1 MTVTPKRASPN
12 SDQAPQQHFPC
23 EECGADLVYQPGI
36 RILRCDYCGHENPI
50 IDAPVKIKEYSFSA
64 ALEALEQ
71 SEKRPLDNTPVIK
84 CPNCAASFELKQN
97 QHAGDC
103 PFCGT
108 PVVTGTEQARLFQ
121 PKSLLPFNI
130 TEPQARAA
138 FEKWIGQL
146 WFAPSALK
154 NKARRDE
161 RLLGIYVPYWT
172 YDSHTDSHYQGQR
185 GTIYY
190 EQEVVTEVVNGQ
202 TRQRVVNVPKIR
214 WTPVSG
220 KVRQFFDDVL
230 VGATRSLPRKI
241 LDNIQPWDLDHLV
254 NYNEAYLSGF
264 QSEIY
269 QVDLDEG
276 FNQARELMDQAIRQA
291 VRQDIGGDQQ
301 QITALDTQ
309 YSDTTFK
316 HILLPVWSA
325 AFRYQGQTYRFVI
338 NGRNGRT
345 QGERPYSI
353 VKIVS
358 LSLTILILMLG
369 LGYYLETSGVLEQ
382 VLQEGNSLQY
392 EYYPNTPSYPS
403 YPNYPR

>member
-1 MTVTPKRASPN
+1 MKETIKRASVEV
-12 SDQAPQQHFPC
+12 DQAPQQHFPC
-23 EECGADLVYQPGI
+23 EECGADLTYQPGVQ
-36 RILRCDYCGHENPI
+36 ILRCDYCGHENAI
-50 IDAPVKIKEYSFSA
+50 LDAPVTIKEYSFSA
-64 ALEALEQ
+64 ALEALAQ
-71 SEKRPLDNTPVIK
+71 SEKRPLDNTPIIK
-84 CPNCAASFELKQN
+84 CPNCAASFELKKN

-108 PVVTGTEQARLFQ
+108 PVVTSTEETRLFQ

-130 TEPQARAA
+130 NEQQARES
-138 FEKWIGQL
+138 FDRWIGQL

-154 NKARRDE
+154 NKATRDE

-172 YDSHTDSHYQGQR
+172 YDSHTDSSYQGLR

-190 EQEVVTEVVNGQ
+190 EQEVITEVVNGQ

-241 LDNIQPWDLDHLV
+241 LDNIQPWDLDNLV
-254 NYNEAYLSGF
+254 SYNQAYLSGF

-276 FNQARELMDQAIRQA
+276 FNQARELMEQAIQQA
-291 VRQDIGGDQQ
+291 VQRDIGGDQQ
-301 QITALDTQ
+301 QITSLDTR
-309 YSDTTFK
+309 YADTTFK

-358 LSLTILILMLG
+358 LIIIILILMLG

-382 VLQEGNSLQY
+382 MLQQGGSMQY
-392 EYYPNTPSYPS
+392 EYYPSTPNYPS